1 MNHTQHDL
9 SYNKTSLDYMAL
21 IQTAESAYASLLNSI
36 NKHSSILWETSDNVK
51 RYLEA
56 GYLER
61 DAKQLVIIAETL
73 STLKEGLT
81 REELIIVNKPVM
93 NPNNGE

>member
-1 MNHTQHDL
+1 MNHTKNDL
-9 SYNKTSLDYMAL
+9 SYNSTKLDYMAL
-21 IQTAESAYASLLNSI
+21 IQTAESAYASLLTSI
-36 NKHSSILWETSDNVK
+36 NKHSGILWETSDNVK

-61 DAKQLVIIAETL
+61 DANQLVIIAETL

-81 REELIIVNKPVM
+81 REELIIVNKPEI
-93 NPNNGE
+93 NLNNRG

>member
-1 MNHTQHDL
+1 MNHTKHDL

-21 IQTAESAYASLLNSI
+21 IQTAESAYASLLHTMGREIST
-36 NKHSSILWETSDNVK
+36 LSDNPDNVR

-56 GYLER
+56 DYLKR
-61 DAKQLVIIAETL
+61 NANQLVIIAETL

-81 REELIIVNKPVM
+81 REELIIVNKPAI
-93 NPNNGE
+93 NLNNGR